1 MAKTRPDN
9 KVGRI
14 TKPST
19 MLKPSVNV
27 ATLFAKPPR
36 RDEVATHHH
45 RRPPHP
51 DYVAFL
57 DTTSNYRTD
66 ATASIATAV
75 EYEKAVLEAR
85 IYGEDFNGAPLD
97 LPNVVSAAD
106 LDSLK
111 GQAEALNT
119 PFASLEI
126 FVMRTNSKGKV
137 VTGQCTLGVAMAE
150 FTRRSGALKTKIDGL
165 IRELEG
171 VEGEIE
177 RVMVE
182 LKHGGSG
189 AEEFKEELEGLMGE
203 ADEALK
209 ATVKDINDARR
220 EDKESGIERQQKLQD
235 FLKTF

>member
-9 KVGRI
+9 KVGKI
-14 TKPST
+14 TKPSPT
-19 MLKPSVNV
+19 LKPSVNV

-36 RDEVATHHH
+36 RDEVATHHY
-45 RRPPHP
+45 RKPPHP
-51 DYVAFL
+51 NYVAFL
-57 DTTSNYRTD
+57 DTTATYRTN
-66 ATASIATAV
+66 ATASLAAAV
-75 EYEKAVLEAR
+75 EHEKAVLEAR
-85 IYGEDFNGAPLD
+85 IYGEDINGTALD
-97 LPNVVSAAD
+97 LPNVVTTAD

-126 FVMRTNSKGKV
+126 PVTRTNSKGKV
-137 VTGQCTLGVAMAE
+137 AASRCTLGDAMAE
-150 FTRRSGALKTKIDGL
+150 FTHRSGALKSKIDGL
-165 IRELEG
+165 IQQLAG

-182 LKHGGSG
+182 LRDR
-189 AEEFKEELEGLMGE
+189 GE

-220 EDKESGIERQQKLQD
+220 EDKDSGIERQQKLQD